1 MRRKPRFFCANISA
15 AKRKKYVKS
24 KRKAGRYLVFSSIVF
39 LYVFLPLALAVYF
52 LSPKRFKNAAL
63 LLLSFVFYFYGGQF
77 YVLIMMLDIAVAY
90 AFGLL
95 IDKYRGKKAAKVFL
109 FFAVAACLG
118 LLGFFKY
125 YDFFAENVGALGASL
140 PSLGLIL
147 PIGISFFTFQA
158 ISYDVDVYRGS
169 AAVQKNVVS
178 LATYVALFPQLI
190 AGPIV
195 RYADVANQLEKR
207 SVTAKDLSSGA
218 FRFTV
223 GLAKKVIVAD
233 NLFAF
238 TEFFSS
244 SRDKSVA
251 FCWAYAAALT
261 LYVYYDFSGY
271 SDMAI
276 GLGRIFGFN
285 FNENFNYP
293 LVSESVGEFWRR
305 WHISLGSWFR
315 DYVYVPLGG
324 NRVSAPRWIFNT
336 LLVWFLTGLWHGA
349 AWNFILWGLYF
360 GLLII
365 AEKTVLK
372 GVIEKTPRFI
382 RHVYLLVA
390 VAVSFVIFGADG
402 IGGAAEGLQN
412 MFGLGGLPL
421 WSDETAYYLSSF
433 GVIFAVAAVGATP
446 LIKNAA
452 VKFAASNEAD
462 TATAILKPVV
472 MAFFIIISTAYFA
485 DGSFSPFLYFRF

>member
-1 MRRKPRFFCANISA
+1 M
-15 AKRKKYVKS
+15 
-24 KRKAGRYLVFSSIVF
+24 VFSSIVF
-39 LYVFLPLALAVYF
+39 LYVFLPIALAVYF

-63 LLLSFVFYFYGGQF
+63 LLLSLAFYFYGGQF
-77 YVLIMMLDIAVAY
+77 YVLIMMLDIAIAY
-90 AFGLL
+90 SFGLL
-95 IDKYRGKKAAKVFL
+95 IDKYRGKKASKIFL

-125 YDFFAENVGALGASL
+125 YDFFAENVGAFGASL

-158 ISYDVDVYRGS
+158 ISYDIDVYRKS
-169 AAVQKNVVS
+169 AAVQKNIVS

-195 RYADVANQLEKR
+195 RYADVAEEIENR

-218 FRFTV
+218 FRFAI

-238 TEFFSS
+238 TEFFAS

-276 GLGRIFGFN
+276 GLGRMLGFH

-315 DYVYVPLGG
+315 DYVYIPLGG
-324 NRVSAPRWIFNT
+324 NRTSKARWVFNMM
-336 LLVWFLTGLWHGA
+336 LVWFLTGLWHGA
-349 AWNFILWGLYF
+349 AWNFVLWGLYF

-372 GVIEKTPRFI
+372 SAVKKAPRMI
-382 RHVYLLVA
+382 KHLYLLVA
-390 VAVSFVIFGADG
+390 VAVSFVIFGANG
-402 IGGAAEGLQN
+402 LGGAAEGLKN
-412 MFGLGGLPL
+412 MFGFGGLPL

-446 LIKNAA
+446 LIKRAA
-452 VKFAASNEAD
+452 VKFSASNATK
-462 TATAILKPVV
+462 TAAAILRPVV
-472 MAFFIIISTAYFA
+472 MASFILISTAYFA